1 MTPVAPSR
9 EVAQHTAR
17 TEAAASARGLGW
29 VLVAL
34 LVVAVVALWAAGAW
48 FWAAW
53 TVLVVGAFVAVD
65 RWLP

>member
-1 MTPVAPSR
+1 MTAPAIR
-9 EVAQHTAR
+9 DARARIAQADAH
-17 TEAAASARGLGW
+17 ESARGLGW

-34 LVVAVVALWAAGAW
+34 LVVAVVALWAAGGW

-53 TVLVVGAFVAVD
+53 SVLVVGACVAVD